1 MTAGDQHLEVRI
13 APQRA
18 RQIGAGAGEGVAFV
32 LAAVPVPLLVGVHR
46 EYLVANR
53 LHIDAERL
61 AHVRVRRHG
70 VRRDERLDA
79 GVELPIPG
87 AARRHRPGD
96 PRIETADD
104 QAAVPQQVEEDSL
117 IADAEVLFVYER
129 RRESGQ
135 LRDALDDAAP
145 RRALQPG
152 A

>member
-1 MTAGDQHLEVRI
+1 MKRRGRLTMITKSNALRYGMVMWDEILETLR
-13 APQRA
+13 PQYPSV
-18 RQIGAGAGEGVAFV
+18 QTD
-32 LAAVPVPLLVGVHR
+32 
-46 EYLVANR
+46 R

-117 IADAEVLFVYER
+117 IVDAEVLFVYER